1 MKLFKSFLTFLK
13 GKDKQLS
20 DSMKKTPEYYLGVL
34 QKRKEKLD
42 RLEFQRDQIAGKLKT
57 QRDLEV
63 VVNKKIKALRK
74 AAVYA
79 KNNEKSYESKDEYD
93 SIMKGLFNS
102 ITIKENELKSIAQR
116 ISMLDPIYINLNNVV
131 DDGKRV
137 YMVDK
142 QKIDSVIEKI
152 KFNKEISGLIGDTAL
167 EGINLDELK
176 DIELEIENDYN
187 TANIRFDNIMKE
199 KEAENIDEKII
210 QEQSFEDWM
219 NNIK

>member
-42 RLEFQRDQIAGKLKT
+42 KMELQRDQIAGKLKT
-57 QRDLEV
+57 QRDLET
-63 VVNKKIKALRK
+63 VVNKKIKALKK

-79 KNNEKSYESKDEYD
+79 KNNEKSYDSKDEYD

-102 ITIKENELKSIAQR
+102 ITIKESELKSIASK
-116 ISMLDPIYINLNNVV
+116 ISMLDPIYTNLNNVV

-152 KFNKEISGLIGDTAL
+152 KFNKEISGLIGDTAID
-167 EGINLDELK
+167 GINLDELK
-176 DIELEIENDYN
+176 DIEIEIENDYN

-199 KEAENIDEKII
+199 KEAENMGEKII